1 MRLTAF
7 ASVFAIVLAAV
18 SVTTLAGC
26 GSKPPLP
33 PPGTRGGALF
43 QMWMEGGGEPHQAL
57 AEEVRPN
64 SIRFDDLDLRKV
76 VIRIAIDAK
85 NGGGVLCIRSPQ
97 AFWHQRGNNGEG
109 GRLELVGPVHL
120 AGIQGGGP
128 LLGRADSARLDRV
141 SQTLVFEN
149 LEYVHLGTITFATH
163 AISQRTD
170 FRDDR
175 SRSGTSQDRARWIRL
190 RGPSSRSSDP
200 PPAMTAAL
208 AALPTGV
215 ILPDLRITAQP

>member
-1 MRLTAF
+1 MRLI
-7 ASVFAIVLAAV
+7 AICLVLALMLT
-18 SVTTLAGC
+18 SC

-57 AEEVRPN
+57 AEEVRPH
-64 SIRFDDLDLRKV
+64 SIRFDDLELRWV
-76 VIRIAIDAK
+76 LIRIAIDAR

-97 AFWHQRGNNGEG
+97 AFWRQRGSHGEG
-109 GRLELVGPVHL
+109 GRLELLGPVHL

-128 LLGRADSARLDRV
+128 LMGRADSARLDRV

-149 LEYVHLGTITFATH
+149 LEYIHLGTIAFATH
-163 AISQRTD
+163 AISQRAD

-175 SRSGTSQDRARWIRL
+175 ARAGTSQDRTRWIRL

-215 ILPDLRITAQP
+215 ILPDLRIAAQP